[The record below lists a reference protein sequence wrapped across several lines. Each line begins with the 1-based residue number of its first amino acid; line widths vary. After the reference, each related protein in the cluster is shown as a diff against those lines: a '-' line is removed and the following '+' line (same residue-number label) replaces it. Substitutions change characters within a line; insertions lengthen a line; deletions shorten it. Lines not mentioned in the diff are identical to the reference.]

1 MCGPISSERT
11 IANNFENACCV
22 LILSPNHDNSTLN
35 VWPRHRATRAGL
47 SATNKRGYL
56 INSKFSALLKLLGLH
71 KRHVLP
77 KTFRIDMNAPD
88 DMLCEKHNGEYNAY
102 RANSQV

>member
-1 MCGPISSERT
+1 M
-11 IANNFENACCV
+11 IANNFENARCV

-35 VWPRHRATRAGL
+35 VCGRDTGQTRAGS

-56 INSKFSALLKLLGLH
+56 INSKFSALLRLLGLH

-77 KTFRIDMNAPD
+77 KTFRAKNISRSY
-88 DMLCEKHNGEYNAY
+88 E
-102 RANSQV
+102 RT